1 MPPGQTREEP
11 VRRRPPGRYDEPSK
25 VTQRVVAVVLTSLFV
40 GLVGAV
46 AFSLY
51 SRLGADPVREQVR
64 RYAVLSDTSVR
75 IDFRVT
81 KDPGA
86 TAYCVVRARNASG
99 AETGRDVVEVGPAAD
114 GASRVE
120 VSHVLTTV
128 ERAVTGE
135 LRGCAL
141 QRPPSGS

>member
-1 MPPGQTREEP
+1 VPAPQTRDEP

-25 VTQRVVAVVLTSLFV
+25 VTQRVVATVLACLFV

-75 IDFRVT
+75 VDFRVT
-81 KDPGA
+81 KDPEA
-86 TAYCVVRARNASG
+86 TAYCVVRARNAAG
-99 AETGRDVVEVGPAAD
+99 AETGRDVVEVGPAPD
-114 GASRVE
+114 GAQRVE

-128 ERAVTGE
+128 ERPVTGE

-141 QRPPSGS
+141 TRPAGS

>member
-1 MPPGQTREEP
+1 VPPPQIRDEP

-25 VTQRVVAVVLTSLFV
+25 ATQRAVAVLLGGLFL

-51 SRLGADPVREQVR
+51 SRIGADPVREQVR

-75 IDFRVT
+75 VDFRVT
-81 KDPGA
+81 KDAGA
-86 TAYCVVRARNASG
+86 TAYCIVRARNAAG

-114 GASRVE
+114 GAQQVD

-128 ERAVTGE
+128 ERPVTGE
-135 LRGCAL
+135 LRGCGL
-141 QRPPSGS
+141 SRPPGS

>member
-1 MPPGQTREEP
+1 VPASQTRDEP

-25 VTQRVVAVVLTSLFV
+25 ATQRVVAVLLGGLFV
-40 GLVGAV
+40 ALVGAV

-75 IDFRVT
+75 VDFRVT
-81 KDPGA
+81 KDPGV
-86 TAYCVVRARNASG
+86 TAYCIVRARNAAG
-99 AETGRDVVEVGPAAD
+99 AETGRDVVEVGPAPD
-114 GASRVE
+114 GGPRVE

-128 ERAVTGE
+128 ERPVTGE

-141 QRPPSGS
+141 TRPPGS